1 MIVSSPRQAIAYLY
15 AHHRGPTLARPKWHD
30 APGDTSRSH
39 WDGSLIGAMLRG
51 PRVLSGAMLRDPSNV
66 GGCGVEP
73 DSPLDLELRHWA
85 TTAGVPRSEAVRAVE
100 RRMRAILRAHG
111 VMPARRRIAA
121 VRRWV
126 DPDGAA
132 WTRQVDPCAETRC
145 TDGQNA
151 ATVP

>member
-1 MIVSSPRQAIAYLY
+1 MIFASPRQAIAYLY
-15 AHHRGPTLARPKWHD
+15 AHHRGPTLARPKWND

-39 WDGSLIGAMLRG
+39 WDGSMIGAMLRG
-51 PRVLSGAMLRDPSNV
+51 PRDL

-85 TTAGVPRSEAVRAVE
+85 TTAGAPRSEAVRAIE

-111 VMPARRRIAA
+111 VMPVRRRIAA
-121 VRRWV
+121 VRQWV

-132 WTRQVDPCAETRC
+132 WTRQVAPCAETRC
-145 TDGQNA
+145 ADGQNA